1 MKWSSIFS
9 SVPSDQNKCKM
20 NSGLQSDV
28 TCVGMPCLEKTCV
41 RNSWESSGD
50 VMVSLVGMNRD
61 CFVSQST
68 MTKMEVW
75 PLEGGSCSM
84 KSMDMEF
91 HGLVGMGSC
100 FNNP

>member
-1 MKWSSIFS
+1 M
-9 SVPSDQNKCKM
+9 
-20 NSGLQSDV
+20 
-28 TCVGMPCLEKTCV
+28 
-41 RNSWESSGD
+41 RNSWESLGD
-50 VMVSLVGMNRD
+50 VMASLVGMNRD
-61 CFVSQST
+61 CFVSRST

-75 PLEGGSCSM
+75 LSEGGSCSM